1 MDTHLRHTPLRPVA
15 ALLGCACLL
24 TIGCASD
31 QEARRRD
38 PSASER
44 AHERHER
51 TADRER
57 ERDRDWNR
65 AEKRAENLDDHQTVP
80 DATGAREL
88 DVGKVRPV
96 EVATPDRGAPDSDP
110 KLTANIRKSIAD
122 DDRLSV
128 SAKNV
133 WVGTSPDTVTLR
145 GAVKTPEEKT
155 RIEGHAQRAAG
166 SRHVNNEL
174 EVKP

>member
-1 MDTHLRHTPLRPVA
+1 VA
-15 ALLGCACLL
+15 ALLGCAGLL
-24 TIGCASD
+24 AIGCASD
-31 QEARRRD
+31 QETRRRD

-44 AHERHER
+44 AHERHEHA
-51 TADRER
+51 ADRER
-57 ERDRDWNR
+57 DRDRDRDWNR

-96 EVATPDRGAPDSDP
+96 EVATPDQGAPDSDP
-110 KLTANIRKSIAD
+110 KLTASIRKSIAD

-133 WVGTSPDTVTLR
+133 WVSSSPNTVTLR